1 MEMLSLR
8 NKIYNAQWKVIVV
21 PTVSRGMLSDVDA
34 KNVIVLCSNW
44 NYLSTGIGQVHPRSD
59 VSTDVFPILHT
70 IYGHV
75 FVNDVVFQIPVTIED
90 ASVYAHLEEVLRQKG
105 YDPLPP
111 SS

>member
-1 MEMLSLR
+1 MF
-8 NKIYNAQWKVIVV
+8 
-21 PTVSRGMLSDVDA
+21 SDVDA

-44 NYLSTGIGQVHPRSD
+44 NCLSTGIGQVLPRSD
-59 VSTDVFPILHT
+59 VITDVFPIPHT
-70 IYGHV
+70 VYVHV

-90 ASVYAHLEEVLRQKG
+90 ASVYAHLEEVLREKG